1 MYISLSMIKNQKD
14 FSMKT
19 KFASVELHPPIVVG
33 LVGLAGFVSTATGML
48 TETIGFSSIDSE
60 IVFAAVC
67 LMSSALGFYAG
78 ISIRLNRTKS
88 KRVNRYVGKSNIV
101 QK

>member
-1 MYISLSMIKNQKD
+1 MFKNQKD
-14 FSMKT
+14 FRMKT
-19 KFASVELHPPIVVG
+19 KLATIELHPPVIVG
-33 LVGLAGFVSTATGML
+33 LVGLVGFVSTATGML

-78 ISIRLNRTKS
+78 ISIRLNRTRS
-88 KRVNRYVGKSNIV
+88 KRANRYTEKSNIIH
-101 QK
+101 K